1 MMLKLRVP
9 HLVAAGVVVAL
20 AIGFGIGLGGNDH
33 AARSESPILPDLV
46 TLDTWG
52 SHLQLDIQ
60 EVRYRRW
67 RQRHLRLVNEV
78 VNLGLAPLQLE
89 AVSEDCDGD
98 GQRKNDRTA
107 YQRLFYADGSSTL
120 VPVGC
125 MEHHHQHH
133 HWHFEGFARYE
144 LWNLDGTSTGRTSD
158 KVSFCVMDVH
168 RHSGSN
174 AAQFTSMWAQ
184 CRAGT
189 DAGLGGRVRQTPRG
203 PSPSTSR
210 GCRTASTAWSRPR
223 TPTRRSKRAAPTTTR
238 RRCTSLSAAGAASG
252 SGRPTAPHEAVEGRN
267 LIRFG

>member
-33 AARSESPILPDLV
+33 AARAESPILPDLV

-174 AAQFTSMWAQ
+174 AAQFTQ
-184 CRAGT
+184 CGRNAVQGLTPGWGDVYGKHLAGQSIDIT
-189 DAGLGGRVRQTPRG
+189 GLSNGIYCLVSTANPDQTIQE
-203 PSPSTSR
+203 SR
-210 GCRTASTAWSRPR
+210 SDNNTASVHVTI
-223 TPTRRSKRAAPTTTR
+223 
-238 RRCTSLSAAGAASG
+238 GSG
-252 SGRPTAPHEAVEGRN
+252 SSVGIGAPDCAP
-267 LIRFG
+267 